1 MFTKKRLALGAA
13 IAVVATTGV
22 ATDGFGALTD
32 PVMAKRIDVV
42 IDGNLIASFND
53 FTVTSEIEPSE
64 YWEVDGTSSQLNKLS
79 GKLKPPQIVLKH
91 AMTTSPVLWAWMD
104 SVRSGGMAGVRRT
117 VSITVYNAAGKPTAK
132 FWLENGWPIKLHA
145 DMEGASTTD
154 GTPVVEDV
162 TLSGEYVKRVA
173 P

>member
-1 MFTKKRLALGAA
+1 MITKKRLALGAA
-13 IAVVATTGV
+13 IAVVGTTGV

-42 IDGNLIASFND
+42 VDGNVIASFND

-64 YWEVDGTSSQLNKLS
+64 YWEVDSNSAQVNKLP

-91 AMTTSPVLWAWMD
+91 AMTTSPLLWAWQD
-104 SVRSGGMAGVRRT
+104 AVRNGGMAAARRG
-117 VSITVYNAAGKPTAK
+117 VSIAVYNAAGKPTAK
-132 FWLENGWPIKLHA
+132 FWLENGWPIKLQA
-145 DMEGASTTD
+145 DMEGASTAD
-154 GTPVVEDV
+154 GTPVVENV